1 MSTPAPRYASEIPKQ
16 VVLRSPI
23 VIDRPRVFVDPP
35 SIHIGYGD
43 LKLKA
48 IEWVNQTGG
57 DVLIWIPNGYN
68 YLNGKPEDFL
78 APFTVSDGRSLTR
91 EVRGDCKDGDYEY
104 NVYCKAMGGKDVSGK
119 AIGGYAEGNSPP
131 SAHCP

>member
-1 MSTPAPRYASEIPKQ
+1 MSTPATRFATEIPKQ

-35 SIHIGYGD
+35 TIHIGYGD
-43 LKLKA
+43 SKLKV

-57 DVLIWIPNGYN
+57 DVLIWLPNGHN
-68 YLNGKPEDFL
+68 YLNGEPEDFL
-78 APFTVSDGRSLTR
+78 APFTVSKGGRLAR

-104 NVYCKAMGGKDVSGK
+104 NVYCKA
-119 AIGGYAEGNSPP
+119 IGGYAEGNSPP
-131 SAHCP
+131 IVHCP